1 MKNIIILSFFILQVG
16 LLKSEPGQLIEYNLQ
31 SNMSQEDITL
41 VLWMAGINAEANYS
55 ISIYDIKYETEGEG
69 GYIDT
74 LAGLVVFPQSPS
86 EAFPILTYHHG
97 TAVNDANAPS
107 LLGLSVDNQ
116 EILFISLMT
125 SPIGYITLF
134 PDYEGLG
141 DPNTFHPYIIGKSY
155 AHSTVNMIR
164 AVKELSWELELA
176 NSFQFN
182 DQLHLLGYSEGGY
195 ATLAAQREI
204 ELYYSDELS
213 ITTSSPMAGP
223 YDLGGT
229 MVDYLL
235 SSPGYAQPY
244 YIPYIMI
251 SHLWYYEGLDVG
263 LDVYFDPFYAD
274 TLGSMFDGTHSGSE
288 INSLL
293 PDDPLDILLPEVLT
307 EFSNNENHF
316 FRVSMEENT
325 LLDWTPQS
333 PTFFYHG
340 MGDDIVPYENAQV
353 AYDTFVANGA
363 PNISL
368 TLFPESAGGH
378 GAVAATCLIAGFEV
392 ISDYHAISPKGD
404 LNSDSFITS
413 EDLDIL
419 LESIVLEPNV
429 SEFQWW
435 AGDVDSD
442 GSHSVFDLLLTS
454 DSMDE

>member
-1 MKNIIILSFFILQVG
+1 
-16 LLKSEPGQLIEYNLQ
+16 
-31 SNMSQEDITL
+31 
-41 VLWMAGINAEANYS
+41 
-55 ISIYDIKYETEGEG
+55 
-69 GYIDT
+69 
-74 LAGLVVFPQSPS
+74 
-86 EAFPILTYHHG
+86 
-97 TAVNDANAPS
+97 
-107 LLGLSVDNQ
+107 
-116 EILFISLMT
+116 
-125 SPIGYITLF
+125 
-134 PDYEGLG
+134 
-141 DPNTFHPYIIGKSY
+141 
-155 AHSTVNMIR
+155 
-164 AVKELSWELELA
+164 
-176 NSFQFN
+176 
-182 DQLHLLGYSEGGY
+182 
-195 ATLAAQREI
+195 
-204 ELYYSDELS
+204 
-213 ITTSSPMAGP
+213 
-223 YDLGGT
+223 
-229 MVDYLL
+229 
-235 SSPGYAQPY
+235 
-244 YIPYIMI
+244 
-251 SHLWYYEGLDVG
+251 
-263 LDVYFDPFYAD
+263 
-274 TLGSMFDGTHSGSE
+274 MFDGTHSGSE